1 LSDHCH
7 TKTAM
12 ASKTISLLQK
22 ESFFDDAFFTDA
34 WADFDLAMQGVLDK
48 FESKGRKVDSTTRSE
63 CRDLYRNI
71 RTSNIDTDIYASQAL
86 QVTEKDGR
94 FNCVMDVKDFNP
106 NQLQV
111 KVVEDRVVVEGKYEK
126 KSADGSSTSS
136 KSFHKEFTLPASADL
151 DLVSTALSKDG
162 VLTVRAPKR
171 EGSAV
176 VPASDGS
183 VKKSTS
189 SVEESSSVQKSST
202 GGNSTSSMVK
212 QSSVQESSSSS
223 VKQSST
229 SSVVQQSSVTSSV
242 KKQSFTSSTSS
253 SFSSSTLD
261 SSNVQGALEDNF
273 DKKFEDMSKAMNDRL
288 VFTHESVNLKLPEN

>member
-1 LSDHCH
+1 
-7 TKTAM
+7 M